1 MPHSTP
7 HFSPQNLTAP
17 SDEVSEVLQVALAEK
32 TQPTPRPSRPNNSSN
47 GNGAEKPAT
56 NSATKPEKLFKLS
69 PRTQSLMGV
78 QIVGTGAYLPE
89 RIVSNE
95 ELERKHGFERGW
107 IEPRTGILNRRYA
120 GIGEATS
127 HMCSQAAR
135 RAIQA
140 AEVNKND
147 IDLVVVGTF
156 TPDYHCPST
165 ACLVQEEL
173 KLDAPAMDVQAACSG
188 FVYALVTAAQFVAT
202 GNSKMA
208 LVIGGDTNTRIVD
221 QRDQRTGPL
230 FGDGA
235 GAVILTKGSQR
246 QGLLCYQMGADG
258 SGGPLL
264 QIPSGG
270 TAAPSQIEDV
280 NNGGL
285 YLQMDGR
292 TVFKWAV
299 QALTQTIGLLLEKTS
314 MTPSDVACYL
324 IHQANI
330 RIIDKAMQD
339 LGIPA
344 DRVYNNLHKYGNTS
358 GGSIPI
364 ALDEALK
371 AGRFQRDDTLLFSGF
386 GAGLTWGTA
395 LFRW

>member
-1 MPHSTP
+1 MAHTSP
-7 HFSPQNLTAP
+7 HFSPQNLASP
-17 SDEVSEVLQVALAEK
+17 PQEEDREPLQVAVAEK
-32 TQPTPRPSRPNNSSN
+32 LQPASARNGRSQAMPNGSKKTAAKSV
-47 GNGAEKPAT
+47 
-56 NSATKPEKLFKLS
+56 EKLFKPS
-69 PRTQSLMGV
+69 PRTQSLMGI

-89 RIVSNE
+89 TIVSNQ
-95 ELERKHGFERGW
+95 ELEQRYGFEPGW
-107 IEPRTGILNRRYA
+107 IEPRTGILNRRHA
-120 GIGEATS
+120 APGEATS
-127 HMCSQAAR
+127 QMCSQAAR

-140 AEVNKND
+140 ANVNKNE

-156 TPDYHCPST
+156 TPDFHCPST

-188 FVYALVTAAQFVAT
+188 FIYALVTAAQYVAT

-221 QRDQRTGPL
+221 QHDQRTGPL

-235 GAVILTKGSQR
+235 GAVLLTQGSKQ

-264 QIPSGG
+264 QIPCGG
-270 TAAPSQIEDV
+270 TASPSQIEDV
-280 NNGGL
+280 NNGDL
-285 YLQMDGR
+285 FLQMDGR
-292 TVFKWAV
+292 AVFKWAV
-299 QALTQTIGLLLEKTS
+299 QALTETIALMLKKTGLSAE
-314 MTPSDVACYL
+314 DVACYL

-330 RIIDKAMQD
+330 RIINHAMQH

-344 DRVYNNLHKYGNTS
+344 ERVYNNLQQYGNTS

-364 ALDEALK
+364 ALDEAWK
-371 AGRFQRDDTLLFSGF
+371 ANRFQADDTLLLSGF

>member
-1 MPHSTP
+1 MAHSSP
-7 HFSPQNLTAP
+7 HFPSENLAP
-17 SDEVSEVLQVALAEK
+17 PEDRAAHPLNVAVAEK
-32 TQPTPRPSRPNNSSN
+32 SPPNGRTKAPANGSPRPVQV
-47 GNGAEKPAT
+47 KPRA
-56 NSATKPEKLFKLS
+56 EKLFNLT

-78 QIVGTGAYLPE
+78 QVVGTGAYLPE
-89 RIVSNE
+89 RIVSNR
-95 ELERKHGFERGW
+95 ELEETYGFEPGW
-107 IEPRTGILNRRYA
+107 IEPRTGILNRRHA
-120 GIGEATS
+120 APGEATS
-127 HMCSQAAR
+127 GMCSQAAR
-135 RAIQA
+135 RAIQSA
-140 AEVNKND
+140 GLKKSD

-165 ACLVQEEL
+165 ACLVQDEL

-202 GNSKMA
+202 GNSKYA

-221 QRDQRTGPL
+221 QADQRTGPL

-235 GAVILTKGSQR
+235 GAVVLAQGSKK

-264 QIPSGG
+264 HIPKGG

-280 NNGGL
+280 GNGDL
-285 YLQMDGR
+285 FLQMDGR
-292 TVFKWAV
+292 AVFKWAIE
-299 QALTQTIGLLLEKTS
+299 ALKQTIGLVLEKTELS
-314 MTPSDVACYL
+314 PADVACYL

-330 RIIDKAMQD
+330 RIIDAAMQK
-339 LGIPA
+339 LGIPPEL
-344 DRVYNNLHKYGNTS
+344 VYNNLAQYGNTS
-358 GGSIPI
+358 AGSIPI
-364 ALDEALK
+364 ALDEALRQE
-371 AGRFQRDDTLLFSGF
+371 RFGPGDTLLFSGF